1 MTSASNALMKAVHAR
16 LTGDAALTA
25 LLGQGGVHDRLM
37 PKPTL
42 PAIAFGE
49 WETRDYSTGTEAAEV
64 HTLTIT
70 VWSQAEGRR
79 QAQEIASRVDTL
91 LHDAALTLE
100 GFVLV
105 SLLRTGSRTRRE
117 PNTRYLQVELRYR
130 AVTE

>member
-1 MTSASNALMKAVHAR
+1 MTSANNALMKAVHAR

-25 LLGQGGVHDRLM
+25 LVGQGGVHDRLM
-37 PKPTL
+37 LKPKL

-49 WETRDYSTGTEAAEV
+49 WETRDYSTGTEPGEA
-64 HTLTIT
+64 HSLTIT

>member
-25 LLGQGGVHDRLM
+25 LVGQGGVHDRLM
-37 PKPTL
+37 PKSKL

-49 WETRDYSTGTEAAEV
+49 WETRDYSTGTEPGEA
-64 HTLTIT
+64 HSLTIT

>member
-1 MTSASNALMKAVHAR
+1 MTSANNALMKAVHAR

-25 LLGQGGVHDRLM
+25 LVGQGGVHDRLM
-37 PKPTL
+37 PKPKL

-49 WETRDYSTGTEAAEV
+49 WETRDYSTGTEPGEA
-64 HTLTIT
+64 HSLTIT